1 MGRAVGPGNV
11 ALTGVGAVAQG
22 QAFLDIRDAEKAFG
36 GNRVLGGVDFAVQ
49 RGEFVSLLGPSGCG
63 KTTLLRVVAGLL
75 EADRGSVKLDGIEI
89 SGLPTHKRG
98 VGVVFQN
105 YALFPHLSVA
115 DNVAFGLRAQGKPAA
130 TIGPIVEKFLD
141 LVHLRE
147 MASRTVRGLSGGQQ
161 QRVAVA
167 RALAVAPKLLL
178 LDEPFSAL
186 DRKLRETMQIELKR
200 LLRDVG
206 ITTVLVTH
214 DQEEAL
220 VMSDRVAVMNRG
232 AIEQFAR
239 PNEIYLR
246 PRTAFALG
254 FVGHSTRFAGIA
266 AGGDDGLMR
275 IDTPIGPISAK
286 GSYLAGSAVMAA
298 IRPERIR
305 IGATLR
311 SAAENAVEAEL
322 GDIVFQ
328 GSKVHLHFRAGDG
341 QSILVET
348 GQMPPDLAVG
358 SRVRLSWSVDDTL
371 VFPAETSP

>member
-1 MGRAVGPGNV
+1 
-11 ALTGVGAVAQG
+11 
-22 QAFLDIRDAEKAFG
+22 
-36 GNRVLGGVDFAVQ
+36 
-49 RGEFVSLLGPSGCG
+49 
-63 KTTLLRVVAGLL
+63 
-75 EADRGSVKLDGIEI
+75 
-89 SGLPTHKRG
+89 
-98 VGVVFQN
+98 
-105 YALFPHLSVA
+105 
-115 DNVAFGLRAQGKPAA
+115 
-130 TIGPIVEKFLD
+130 
-141 LVHLRE
+141 

-275 IDTPIGPISAK
+275 IDTPIGLISAK

-305 IGATLR
+305 IGATLQ
-311 SAAENAVEAEL
+311 SAAENALEAEL

-358 SRVRLSWSVDDTL
+358 SRARLSWSVDDTL
-371 VFPAETSP
+371 VFPAETAA